1 MIPSNINIAVLTATP
16 STELTKAEIK
26 LEPTLG
32 HNLDVITQNIE
43 NFIYFYWF
51 LKKIVMCLLIDT
63 R

>member
-32 HNLDVITQNIE
+32 HTLDVITQNSE
-43 NFIYFYWF
+43 NFNYFY
-51 LKKIVMCLLIDT
+51 
-63 R
+63 

>member
-1 MIPSNINIAVLTATP
+1 MIPPNLNIAVLTATP

-32 HNLDVITQNIE
+32 HNLDVIPQNTK

-51 LKKIVMCLLIDT
+51 FFKNV
-63 R
+63 